1 MSVGELLTMYKDGD
15 LVLRPEFQRFFR
27 WSPEQKSRLVES
39 LLLGIP
45 IPSIFVSQRHDGKWE
60 VIDGLQRL
68 STLFELAG
76 ELRNPDG
83 EKRPPLVLTKTKYLT
98 DLKDLQWESE
108 DKSKQFP
115 EEAKRRIKR
124 SRIDVNI
131 VLSTSDLSAKYE
143 LFQRLNTGG
152 SLATDQE
159 VRNAILV
166 MINREFFSWITDLA
180 GRDYFR
186 KCIPLTDRALEEQ
199 FDLEL
204 VTRFVVLSSLDM
216 DALRDMD
223 ELGAF
228 LTDKIVEMAEDASF
242 DKDRITLAFQRTFDT
257 LSRIFGEHSF
267 KKFDETKQQA
277 TGAMLISIFEVLA
290 IGIGTFAGDPAY
302 VIPYEK
308 IRELHRRLAKEIRF
322 TSAAGSGI
330 RASTRI
336 PNTVGLGREFFAP

>member
-45 IPSIFVSQRHDGKWE
+45 IPSIFVSQRNDGKWE

-83 EKRPPLVLTKTKYLT
+83 EKRPPLVLTKTKFLT

-108 DKSKQFP
+108 DKSKLFP

-124 SRIDVNI
+124 SRIDVSI

-166 MINREFFSWITDLA
+166 MINRDFFTWVSELA
-180 GRDYFR
+180 NRDYFR

-204 VTRFVVLSSLDM
+204 VTRFIVLSLVENSK
-216 DALRDMD
+216 LREIE
-223 ELGAF
+223 ELGVF
-228 LTDKIVEMAEDASF
+228 LTEKIVEMAEDTTF
-242 DKDRITLAFQRTFDT
+242 DKEKVTRAFHRTFEA
-257 LSRIFGEHSF
+257 LSRILGEQSF
-267 KKFDETKQQA
+267 KKYDEAKQHA
-277 TGAMLISIFEVLA
+277 MGAMLISIFEVLA
-290 IGIGTFAGDPAY
+290 IGIGTYAGDPTY

-322 TSAAGSGI
+322 TSSGSGI
-330 RASTRI
+330 SATRRI